1 MPMHDAMTT
10 SSSQTTNPIDPQ
22 ELRRKNERLPLA
34 IVIHYNWFLSLIFAI
49 LTGSLAFEKTR
60 SFFFCNGFQR
70 TLLRPIFLI
79 WLIAEFPRLYV
90 GQKGVLCDKVSRD
103 ENTFRDALYF
113 ISMFMCLAYHTI
125 VARACIISAAV
136 ILPSNL
142 DCTLSRFSSRN
153 NIANRHRIR

>member
-1 MPMHDAMTT
+1 MPMHDAMAT
-10 SSSQTTNPIDPQ
+10 SSSQTTSPIDPQ
-22 ELRRKNERLPLA
+22 ELRRRNERLPLA

-103 ENTFRDALYF
+103 ENAFRNALHF
-113 ISMFMCLAYHTI
+113 ILLHLNAY
-125 VARACIISAAV
+125 VSCILRYS
-136 ILPSNL
+136 
-142 DCTLSRFSSRN
+142 CQSS
-153 NIANRHRIR
+153 HHFCCCHSSLKSG